1 MLRSTHCVSE
11 LFPVVWSCVSTV
23 NQYGNSRGV
32 PNMQLSKSAGGL
44 GPTGNFWLFTA
55 ITLIGGVWAWFFIPE
70 TAGSVV
76 AKQSVFKL
84 LRREGG

>member
-1 MLRSTHCVSE
+1 
-11 LFPVVWSCVSTV
+11 
-23 NQYGNSRGV
+23 
-32 PNMQLSKSAGGL
+32 MQLSKSAGGL